1 MVFRRLREWFRA
13 TFLGTDRRVLVLA
26 LARMAD
32 SIANSFLIVVL
43 PLYIASGQIPIEGL
57 IGVEVGG
64 IAVSEELLIGIVLSL
79 FGFLNSLGQP
89 FTGRLSDRTGR
100 RRPFILGGLA
110 LLGVASAAYAF
121 VDNYY
126 AVVAFRMLQGLGAA
140 LTIPATVAL
149 VNELATS
156 VDRGENFGVFNTFRL
171 LGFGLGPIVAG
182 VLITGGLS
190 GTSVVSYQLF
200 GTTVSGFEAAFAVAV
215 LGAAV
220 SFALVTLLVSD
231 PPETEAA
238 AGEDLSVAIRDP
250 TGEHLL
256 DPVFTLGLATL
267 FMAIGIGLFA
277 TLQELINSR
286 LDQGPFLFSVEF
298 AAVVIANVVLQVP
311 IGQASDRYGRRPF
324 LVAGF
329 VLLVP
334 TTFVQGL
341 VTEPLLMIAVRLG
354 QGVAV
359 AMVFAPALALAGDLA
374 GKGQSGTQ
382 LSILTMAFG
391 LGVAIGP
398 LASGFLVGFG
408 FVYPFAFGAALAA
421 IGLVFV
427 YTQVEETVADTVAP
441 GADIVPQ
448 DD

>member
-1 MVFRRLREWFRA
+1 MVFKRFRRWFLA
-13 TFLGTDRRVLVLA
+13 TFLGTDQRVLVLA

-32 SIANSFLIVVL
+32 SVGNSFLIVVL
-43 PLYIASGQIPIEGL
+43 PLYIASGQIPLGEL
-57 IGVEVGG
+57 AGG
-64 IAVSEELLIGIVLSL
+64 QVFGILLSEELLIGIVLSL
-79 FGFLNSLGQP
+79 FGFLNSFGQP

-100 RRPFILGGLA
+100 RRVFILAGLA
-110 LLGVASAAYAF
+110 LLGTASGAYAF

-126 AVVAFRMLQGLGAA
+126 ALIVLRLLQGIGAA

-156 VDRGENFGVFNTFRL
+156 ANRGGNFGVFNTFRL
-171 LGFGLGPIVAG
+171 LGFGFGPIAAG
-182 VLITGGLS
+182 VLITGGFN
-190 GTSVVSYQLF
+190 GQTVTSYRVF
-200 GTTVSGFEAAFAVAV
+200 GATVSGFDAAFAVAV

-220 SFALVTLLVSD
+220 SFTLVTLLVAD
-231 PPETEAA
+231 PKETEAA
-238 AGEDLSVAIRDP
+238 AGDDLSVAVRDP
-250 TGEHLL
+250 TGKHLF
-256 DPVFTLGLATL
+256 DPVFTLGLVTL

-277 TLQELINSR
+277 TLQELVNSR
-286 LDQGPFLFSVEF
+286 LGQGPFLFSIEF

-324 LVAGF
+324 LVVGF

-334 TTFVQGL
+334 STLAQGL
-341 VTEPLLMIAVRLG
+341 VTTPTVMILVRLA

-374 GKGQSGTQ
+374 KRGQSGTQ
-382 LSILTMAFG
+382 LSVLTMAFG

-408 FVYPFAFGAALAA
+408 FVYPFAFGAVLAA
-421 IGLVFV
+421 LGLALV
-427 YTQVEETVADTVAP
+427 YSQVEETVSDAATSGPDAVL
-441 GADIVPQ
+441 Q